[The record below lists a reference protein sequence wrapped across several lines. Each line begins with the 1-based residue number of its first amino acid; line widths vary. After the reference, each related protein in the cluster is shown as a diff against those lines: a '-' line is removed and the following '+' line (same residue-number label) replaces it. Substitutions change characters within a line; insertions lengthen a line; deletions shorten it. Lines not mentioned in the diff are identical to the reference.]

1 MSRTR
6 IRQEPTIGVGA
17 TEEASRNEAGGP
29 AAKAPDV
36 ALFVTCLADSFRPA
50 VARAALRLLEKSGCR
65 VTIPER
71 QTCCGQPG
79 YNSGDRG
86 GAIAVAQ
93 RVIEVFETHQYVVV
107 PSGSCAGMLRV
118 HYPQLLSGAWR
129 ERAVA
134 FAGRVYELTQFLDD
148 ILGWTPAARPPQRYA
163 YHDSCAGL
171 RELGIDHQPRRL
183 LRAAGQEVIDLE
195 QREVCCGF
203 GGTFCARMPA
213 ISAKMSDD
221 KLAAARRSGADTV
234 LGGDL
239 GCLLALAG
247 RARRKESSLHF
258 RHIAEVLA
266 GEDEAPAIG
275 EADN

>member
-1 MSRTR
+1 MSVDA
-6 IRQEPTIGVGA
+6 PG
-17 TEEASRNEAGGP
+17 SEAGKTTGEITG
-29 AAKAPDV
+29 KATDAGAGNAPEV
-36 ALFVTCLADSFRPA
+36 ALFVTGLADSFRPA
-50 VARAALRLLEKSGCR
+50 VARATLRLLEDAGCR
-65 VTIPER
+65 VTVPER

-86 GAIAVAQ
+86 GAIAVA
-93 RVIEVFETHQYVVV
+93 REVIGLFERYPYVVV

-118 HYPQLLSGAWR
+118 HYPGLFTGAWR
-129 ERAVA
+129 ERAEA
-134 FAGRVYELTQFLDD
+134 LAARVYELTQFLHDV
-148 ILGWTPAARPPQRYA
+148 LGWAPETRPARRFA

-171 RELGIDHQPRRL
+171 RELAIDEQPRRL
-183 LRAAGQEVIDLE
+183 LRATGQEVIDLE

-221 KLAAARRSGADTV
+221 KLAAAQRSGADTL

-247 RARRKESSLHF
+247 RARREGVPLHF
-258 RHIAEVLA
+258 RHVAEVLA
-266 GEDEAPAIG
+266 GLDDAPAIG
-275 EADN
+275 EVED

>member
-1 MSRTR
+1 M
-6 IRQEPTIGVGA
+6 
-17 TEEASRNEAGGP
+17 TEHAAPYEAGE
-29 AAKAPDV
+29 AAARAPDV

-50 VARAALRLLEKSGCR
+50 VARAALRLLEQAGCN
-65 VTIPER
+65 VTVPQR

-79 YNSGDRG
+79 YNSGDRE

-93 RVIEVFETHQYVVV
+93 QVIETFEPHQYVVV

-118 HYPQLLSGAWR
+118 HYPELLSGTWR
-129 ERAVA
+129 ERALA
-134 FAGRVYELTQFLDD
+134 LASRVFELTQFLDD
-148 ILGWTPAARPPQRYA
+148 ILAWTPDARPPRRYA

-171 RELGIDHQPRRL
+171 RELGIDRQPRRL
-183 LRAAGQEVIDLE
+183 LQAAGQEILDLE

-221 KLAAARRSGADTV
+221 KLAAAQRSGADTL

-247 RARRKESSLHF
+247 RARRKEIALHF
-258 RHIAEVLA
+258 RHVAEVLA
-266 GEDEAPAIG
+266 GEDDAPAIG
-275 EADN
+275 EAGR

>member
-1 MSRTR
+1 
-6 IRQEPTIGVGA
+6 
-17 TEEASRNEAGGP
+17 
-29 AAKAPDV
+29 V

-50 VARAALRLLEKSGCR
+50 VARAALRLLEESGCR
-65 VTIPER
+65 VTVPER

-79 YNSGDRG
+79 YNSGDRA
-86 GAIAVAQ
+86 GATAVAQ
-93 RVIEVFETHQYVVV
+93 QVIEVFESYEYVVA

-118 HYPQLLSGAWR
+118 HYVQLLSGDWK
-129 ERAVA
+129 ERAA
-134 FAGRVYELTQFLDD
+134 ALAARVYELTQFLDD
-148 ILGWTPAARPPQRYA
+148 VLGWTPEARPPHRYA

-171 RELGIDHQPRRL
+171 RELGIDQQPRRL
-183 LRAAGQEVIDLE
+183 LQAAGQEVIDLE

-221 KLAAARRSGADTV
+221 KLAAAQRSGADTL

-247 RARRKESSLHF
+247 RARREENPLHF
-258 RHIAEVLA
+258 RHVAEVLA
-266 GEDEAPAIG
+266 GEDDAPPIG
-275 EADN
+275 EADV